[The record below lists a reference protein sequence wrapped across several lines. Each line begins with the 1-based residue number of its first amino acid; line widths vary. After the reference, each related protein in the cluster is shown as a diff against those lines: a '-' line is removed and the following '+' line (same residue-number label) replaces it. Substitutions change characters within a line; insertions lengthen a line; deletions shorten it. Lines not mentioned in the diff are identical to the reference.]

1 LANWFDDT
9 STQIDASQSQSQ
21 RQSAQDL
28 VDNWWDD
35 TSAQVDASAQKLA
48 RTSAFCF
55 DTPQQAKTLLF
66 EVSQVCFCIFFL
78 CLIVFVS

>member
-21 RQSAQDL
+21 SQSAQDL

-55 DTPQQAKTLLF
+55 DTPQQAKKPAL
-66 EVSQVCFCIFFL
+66 VSQVCFCIFFL